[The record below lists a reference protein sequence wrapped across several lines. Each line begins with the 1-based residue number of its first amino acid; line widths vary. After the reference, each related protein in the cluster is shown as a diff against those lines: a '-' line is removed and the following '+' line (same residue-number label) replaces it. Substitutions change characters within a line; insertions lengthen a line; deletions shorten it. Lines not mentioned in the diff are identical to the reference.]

1 MKHLKTLLLSSLLF
15 IQASANAD
23 DIQHK
28 ISIQHKTSTKQDA
41 GIGIGAII
49 GGALVGPPGAIIGA
63 AGGSWFGAR
72 ETKADKKIASLEKQ
86 LNAKSIELAYQQN
99 EYAKTRAEFQK
110 EFQRVVHSQEI
121 QSLEKLSQG
130 ISYVIY
136 YKTNDA
142 EIRHDIRPQIQQLV
156 ELIKPYPQIQIQIEG
171 HADHRGSENYNLA
184 LSKKRIDKVR
194 AEFINA
200 GISYKRLQTQAY
212 GERKTTAKRGDTEA
226 YMFDRRVTIN
236 LSLDREA

>member
-1 MKHLKTLLLSSLLF
+1 MKIFNSLLF
-15 IQASANAD
+15 ISLLGIQSIANAD
-23 DIQHK
+23 DMHHIP
-28 ISIQHKTSTKQDA
+28 STKENA
-41 GIGIGAII
+41 GFGIGAII
-49 GGALVGPPGAIIGA
+49 GGLLAGPPGVIIGA
-63 AGGSWFGAR
+63 ASGSWFGTR
-72 ETKADKKIASLEKQ
+72 ETKTDETIATLEKQ

-99 EYAKTRAEFQK
+99 ELAYVRETFKD

-142 EIRHDIRPQIQQLV
+142 EIRQDVRPRIQQLV

-171 HADHRGSENYNLA
+171 HADFRGSEIYNMA

-194 AEFINA
+194 NEFINA
-200 GISYKRLQTQAY
+200 GISSQRLQTHAH
-212 GERKTTAKRGDTEA
+212 GERKTMAKQGDNEA
-226 YMFDRRVTIN
+226 YVFDRRVTIN
-236 LSLDREA
+236 LTLDREA